1 MCVPM
6 CCIVKNPTKIT
17 PELEKQFFNFKGL
30 IASSELEKKMFSI
43 QDFSYALDPYI
54 RHPNLHFGITFC
66 SDYLL
71 LLSSEKNVGLK
82 STIIELSCQTHCIQT
97 TARLPP
103 LTVIWLRI
111 YTHCVEIYALGMEH
125 RIIPTSCQNFEG
137 KSLSSLKQYYR
148 CLNAICRQ

>member
-1 MCVPM
+1 MSVPM
-6 CCIVKNPTKIT
+6 YCIVKRNTNIT
-17 PELEKQFFNFKGL
+17 LELEKQFFNFKGW
-30 IASSELEKKMFSI
+30 IASSELEKEMFSI
-43 QDFSYALDPYI
+43 QDFLYVLVPYI
-54 RHPNLHFGITFC
+54 RRTNLHFGIIFC

-71 LLSSEKNVGLK
+71 LLSSGKKKKVRLK

-111 YTHCVEIYALGMEH
+111 YPLCWDLCTGNGA
-125 RIIPTSCQNFEG
+125 QNYSKNLPKFWKHKLF
-137 KSLSSLKQYYR
+137 KSK